1 MSHHQSVKT
10 KYFSVWGCF
19 YMVFKQKCSPIHVGW
34 KYNLNRPNI
43 FCRFNPICHFLRLI
57 KLFYNLD
64 LTPKNNI
71 SSRTKVILFQQNSKH
86 APIRTG
92 HYSNW
97 ISMIFPPIFTI
108 TFFTLPLQQM
118 FNEIQI

>member
-10 KYFSVWGCF
+10 KYFSVRGLF

-34 KYNLNRPNI
+34 EYNLNRP
-43 FCRFNPICHFLRLI
+43 FFLQIQPCFYVIRLI

-71 SSRTKVILFQQNSKH
+71 SSRAKVILFQQNSKH